1 MMVGVHAVDL
11 RLVLSRLIAGLS
23 LRFNYSIL
31 FLSGEASIIY
41 KVRQSLRAIIS
52 VDGNNPA
59 RISVPD
65 WIRTRLL
72 SLGRPV
78 DSRMPAMG

>member
-1 MMVGVHAVDL
+1 MTVGVHAVDL
-11 RLVLSRLIAGLS
+11 RLVLSRLIAGPVTPLQ
-23 LRFNYSIL
+23 LFL

-41 KVRQSLRAIIS
+41 KVRQSLGAIIS
-52 VDGNNPA
+52 VDGNNLA

-72 SLGRPV
+72 SLGRLV
-78 DSRMPAMG
+78 DCRMPAMG